1 MVKYDLINVPA
12 LLKVPDN
19 RSVWMTHDP
28 IKRSIKQVEKNY
40 TGGSFLIWT
49 CTLSQ
54 RSSQMKLTF
63 RPRRSLLLSPDLSVW
78 KWKNESTS
86 VTTPAKTQRI
96 MAASCIGSWWY
107 LHKPH
112 IICINGDDEKLL
124 HILRVIIHFYL
135 IVSMSHTHTH
145 TISVTVPGLCQRHWM
160 SVVGV

>member
-19 RSVWMTHDP
+19 RSVWMTHEP

-49 CTLSQ
+49 P
-54 RSSQMKLTF
+54 SQMKQ
-63 RPRRSLLLSPDLSVW
+63 PDETYFPPQKIFVVITRLERL
-78 KWKNESTS
+78 KMENESTS

-96 MAASCIGSWWY
+96 IAASCIGSWWY

-112 IICINGDDEKLL
+112 IICINSEDEKLL
-124 HILRVIIHFYL
+124 HILWVVMHFCL
-135 IVSMSHTHTH
+135 TVSMSNTHTH
-145 TISVTVPGLCQRHWM
+145 IPQ
-160 SVVGV
+160 